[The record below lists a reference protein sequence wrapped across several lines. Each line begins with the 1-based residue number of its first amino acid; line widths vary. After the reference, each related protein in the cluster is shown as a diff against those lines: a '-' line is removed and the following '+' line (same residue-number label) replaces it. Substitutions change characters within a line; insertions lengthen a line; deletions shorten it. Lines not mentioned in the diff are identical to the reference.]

1 VLATVLG
8 SYLFAAS
15 ADAGEIEN
23 ILKVNSSVRVD
34 AERQV
39 GDVSSVNGGID
50 LARGALA
57 RDVHTVNG
65 GIDLSDNVEIDSA
78 ETVNGGI
85 RVGTDVKVNGSL
97 ETVNGG
103 IRTDGG
109 TVIEDR
115 VRTVNGKIRLHETHV
130 GRDVQTSNGD
140 IELRNN
146 TVVEGDLIVKGRQSW
161 FGRLFNFNHRPPTI
175 TVDGSSAIHGDI
187 HLHREAELNIDENA
201 EVGDIIRHY

>member
-1 VLATVLG
+1 MLATVLG

-15 ADAGEIEN
+15 ADVGEIEN
-23 ILKVNSSVRVD
+23 ISKVNSSVRVD

-57 RDVHTVNG
+57 RDVH
-65 GIDLSDNVEIDSA
+65 
-78 ETVNGGI
+78 TVNGGI